1 MLALHDQSA
10 ARPQDAR
17 SNEVASTA
25 SVDFLMLPLAQ
36 FLAHPGVLEVVVNRP
51 GEVFTETPTG
61 WQRHPCE
68 RLTLAHCQALAQ
80 AVATYSA
87 QQVDASRPVMSA
99 TLPGGE
105 RIQFVVPPAVAMEC
119 VSITIR
125 KPSKVVRRLADFEAA
140 GLFER
145 VIPQRGELLPH
156 ERHLQSLLAGR
167 RYADFFREAV
177 RTRQTI
183 IVSGQTGSGKTTFM
197 KGLVE
202 EIDPRERLITIED
215 AAELDLPHHPNSVHL
230 FYSKGGQGVA
240 QVCAKQLLESSL
252 RMKPDR
258 ILLAEVRGE
267 ECFYF
272 VRVAAS
278 GHPGSITSLHAG
290 SCALAFEQMA
300 LMIRESAGGAGLE
313 LPEIKR
319 LLTLVVDVVVQF
331 GHDDQGRYIQE
342 VYYDPAHK
350 QRVAQRVAHGADATA
365 VFDAGLGGASS

>member
-1 MLALHDQSA
+1 MSRPVNMAAAATPGRDAEPSA
-10 ARPQDAR
+10 TPY
-17 SNEVASTA
+17 SGVASTA
-25 SVDFLMLPLAQ
+25 SVDFLMQPLAA
-36 FLAHPGVLEVVVNRP
+36 FLAEPGVMEVVVNRP
-51 GEVFTETPTG
+51 GEVFTETARG
-61 WQRHPCE
+61 WQRHACE
-68 RLTLAHCQALAQ
+68 AVSVAHCLALAQ

-105 RIQFVVPPAVAMEC
+105 RIQFVVPPAVPMDS

-125 KPSKVVRRLADFEAA
+125 KPSQVVRRLADFEAS

-145 VIPQRGELLPH
+145 VVPQRRELLPH
-156 ERHLQSLLAGR
+156 EEQLEQLLQQR
-167 RYADFFREAV
+167 RYADFFRQAV

-202 EIDPRERLITIED
+202 EIATSERLITIED

-240 QVCAKQLLESSL
+240 QVSAKQLLESCL

-342 VYYDPAHK
+342 VYYDPARK
-350 QRVAQRVAHGADATA
+350 QRVACGEELA
-365 VFDAGLGGASS
+365 

>member
-1 MLALHDQSA
+1 MSRA
-10 ARPQDAR
+10 A
-17 SNEVASTA
+17 VHTTASTA
-25 SVDFLMLPLAQ
+25 TSVDFLMTPLAAW
-36 FLAHPGVLEVVVNRP
+36 LARPDVLELVVNRP
-51 GEVFTETPTG
+51 GEVFLETRAG
-61 WQRHPCE
+61 WERHVCAE
-68 RLTLAHCQALAQ
+68 LSLAQCLALAQ

-87 QQVDASRPVMSA
+87 QQIDATRPVLSA

-105 RIQFVVPPAVAMEC
+105 RVQFVVPPAVGQDT
-119 VSITIR
+119 VSITVR
-125 KPSKVVRRLADFEAA
+125 KPSQQVWRLADFERS

-145 VIPQRGELLPH
+145 VVPSSAGRAPH
-156 ERHLQSLLAGR
+156 EQALLDLLAER
-167 RYADFFREAV
+167 RYAEFFQLAV

-202 EIDPRERLITIED
+202 EIAPAERLITIED
-215 AAELDLPHHPNSVHL
+215 AAELTLPNHPNCVHL

-240 QVCAKQLLESSL
+240 QVSAKQLLESCL

-300 LMIRESAGGAGLE
+300 LMIRESGGGSGLE

-319 LLTLVVDVVVQF
+319 LLTLVVDVIVQF
-331 GHDDQGRYIQE
+331 GHDAQGRYIQE
-342 VYYDPAHK
+342 VYYDPARK
-350 QRVAQRVAHGADATA
+350 QRVALGAAA
-365 VFDAGLGGASS
+365 

>member
-1 MLALHDQSA
+1 MPTL
-10 ARPQDAR
+10 
-17 SNEVASTA
+17 EASDRGRTSGAGAEAVGVGTTA
-25 SVDFLMLPLAQ
+25 SVDFLMQPLAR
-36 FLAHPGVLEVVVNRP
+36 FLQKIDVLEVVVNSP
-51 GEVFTETPTG
+51 GEVFTETSAG
-61 WQRHPCE
+61 WQRHSCE
-68 RLTLAHCQALAQ
+68 ALTLAHCQALAQ

-99 TLPGGE
+99 TLPHGE
-105 RIQFVVPPAVAMEC
+105 RIQFVVPPAVAMDR

-125 KPSKVVRRLADFEAA
+125 RPSQLVRRLADFEAA

-145 VIPQRGELLPH
+145 VVPQRRELLAH
-156 ERHLQSLLAGR
+156 EHRLQSLLSSR
-167 RYADFFREAV
+167 RYAEFFKEAV
-177 RTRQTI
+177 RARQTI
-183 IVSGQTGSGKTTFM
+183 VVSGQTGSGKTTFM
-197 KGLVE
+197 RGLVE
-202 EIDPRERLITIED
+202 EIDPSERLITIED
-215 AAELDLPHHPNSVHL
+215 AAELVLPNHPNSVHL
-230 FYSKGGQGVA
+230 FYSKGAQGVA
-240 QVCAKQLLESSL
+240 QVSAKQLLESCL

-258 ILLAEVRGE
+258 ILLAEVRGD

-331 GHDDQGRYIQE
+331 GHDERGRYIQE
-342 VYYDPAHK
+342 VYYDPARK
-350 QRVAQRVAHGADATA
+350 LQVASGGMADDREGP
-365 VFDAGLGGASS
+365 V